1 MRWTKSHS
9 TVGVTPLIHCC
20 IPFPDSYSLAWSRG
34 GCISG
39 GPAGWWG
46 RRRSSWNGSCSSTQW
61 LFDCIYQ
68 RVPNKTKQ
76 LILTFK
82 DVLSGLYNYSLSG
95 PSVDS
100 SFTHKTEWHPVKT
113 NALVLFYCHGAKH
126 SKSLRHD
133 GGRHT
138 TKRETNQTSATE
150 QFYPRGL
157 IPGSR

>member
-95 PSVDS
+95 HLL
-100 SFTHKTEWHPVKT
+100 T
-113 NALVLFYCHGAKH
+113 AVLLIKLNDIPCQN
-126 SKSLRHD
+126 
-133 GGRHT
+133 
-138 TKRETNQTSATE
+138 KRFSTVLL
-150 QFYPRGL
+150 PRGKTFQEL
-157 IPGSR
+157 ETRRRKAYDQKGDKSNKCDRAILSSWFDSRI